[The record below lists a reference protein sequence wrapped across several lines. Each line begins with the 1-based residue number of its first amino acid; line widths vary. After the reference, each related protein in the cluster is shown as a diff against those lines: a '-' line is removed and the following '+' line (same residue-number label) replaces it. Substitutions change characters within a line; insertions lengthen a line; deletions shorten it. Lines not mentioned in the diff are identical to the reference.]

1 MTEYSSASSTQS
13 RDWSPPG
20 PGYAEALLPERPDRA
35 RGLRLAAL
43 IVVAYVGATMAVWPD
58 ARRSPLELTLLH
70 PLFRVL
76 MSVGVMPPVLA
87 AMLYRIRLGGPAATS
102 WPEALRRTWADG
114 WLTHR
119 LFHYFIVALLLPL
132 FFWCFAAWKSHIP
145 PFTWDVTLAE
155 WDRAL
160 HGTDPWRLL
169 PLRPLL
175 TVPLEG
181 AYWSWRLLFLGLV
194 AWQGWTG
201 TAHEKGRFWLAFVL
215 TWILLGT
222 VLASLI
228 PSAGPCYYLFV
239 AHSPRY
245 VSLLTYL
252 GEVDRAHGTELLD
265 LQRGLWAATAQG
277 RIVWGAGVSAFP
289 SLHVALPVLATCAA
303 WRRFRPLAWAFA
315 LFSAVILIGS
325 VHTGWHYAVDGY
337 ASLVLVPMIW
347 WLAGRLATPHVRIEP
362 REVITEGASNPTRS
376 T

>member
-1 MTEYSSASSTQS
+1 MSEHSGASPTLS
-13 RDWSPPG
+13 RNWSLAG
-20 PGYAEALLPERPDRA
+20 PDYAEAPQPEHPDRA
-35 RGLRLAAL
+35 RGLRLVAL
-43 IVVAYVGATMAVWPD
+43 ITVAYVGATMAVWPD
-58 ARRSPLELTLLH
+58 ARRPPLELTLLH

-76 MSVGVMPPVLA
+76 MSVGVMPVVLA
-87 AMLYRIRLGGPAATS
+87 AMLYRIRLGGRAATS

-119 LFHYFIVALLLPL
+119 LLHYIIVALLLPL
-132 FFWCFAAWKSHIP
+132 FFWCFAAWKSHIL

-175 TVPLEG
+175 TVGLEG

-215 TWILLGT
+215 MWILLGT

-228 PSAGPCYYLFV
+228 PSAGPCYYLLV

-252 GEVDRAHGTELLD
+252 GGVDRAHGTELID
-265 LQRGLWAATAQG
+265 LQHGLWAATAQG
-277 RIVWGAGVSAFP
+277 RIVFGAGVSAFP
-289 SLHVALPVLATCAA
+289 SLHVALPLLATCAA
-303 WRRFRPLAWAFA
+303 WHRFRPLAWAFA

-337 ASLVLVPMIW
+337 ASLLLVPMIW

-362 REVITEGASNPTRS
+362 REVTTEGAANPTRS